1 MSTDSVSWENV
12 MSSSADQVQT
22 LISNMLTPHKL
33 SVLKA
38 RSLQSCIRHANFGQ
52 VDVIRLGYGA
62 HVRIQPDDLVDYYL
76 IQIPQYGQATV
87 RCGGEEVDSMP
98 GVASVL
104 SPNAEIDM
112 SWQASNEQIMIKI
125 DRLLLEQTA
134 QGLGVDTLAN
144 GVHFP
149 AKFECHKSVSWQL
162 MLRYLVD
169 CARNSLTMQRSPLLI
184 RQLEQLVV
192 TTLLGEHPPVQQS
205 GFNRVR
211 SAILPRHIKQVENYL
226 LEHIDQPINLDVLAA
241 QAQVSVRT
249 LQVAFKEHCG
259 VSPMQYLRQLR
270 LDRVRADL
278 LTHGDSAECSV
289 ADIALRWGF
298 AHLGRF
304 SAAYRDRFGETPSQ
318 SLQRVRHS
326 TL

>member
-1 MSTDSVSWENV
+1 MSIDSVSWESV
-12 MSSSADQVQT
+12 MSSSADQVQS
-22 LISNMLTPHKL
+22 LISSMLTPHKL

-87 RCGGEEVDSMP
+87 RCGREEVESVP

-112 SWQASNEQIMIKI
+112 NWQASNEQIMIKI

-134 QGLGVDTLAN
+134 QDLGVDTLVS

-169 CARNSLTMQRSPLLI
+169 CARNSFTMQRSPLLI

-226 LEHIDQPINLDVLAA
+226 HEHIDQPINLDVLAA
-241 QAQVSVRT
+241 QTQVSVRT

-318 SLQRVRHS
+318 SLQRVRQS
-326 TL
+326 PL

>member
-1 MSTDSVSWENV
+1 MSNDSVSWENV
-12 MSSSADQVQT
+12 MSTDADQVKT
-22 LISNMLTPHKL
+22 MISSMLTPHKL
-33 SVLKA
+33 SLLKA
-38 RSLQSCIRHANFGQ
+38 SSLQSCIRHANFGQ

-87 RCGGEEVDSMP
+87 RCGAEEVESIP

-104 SPNAEIDM
+104 SPNSEIDM
-112 SWQASNEQIMIKI
+112 NWQASNEQIMIKV

-134 QGLGVDTLAN
+134 QDMGMDPMVN

-149 AKFECHKSVSWQL
+149 AKFECHRSVSWQL

-169 CARNSLTMQRSPLLI
+169 CARNSLSMQRSPLLI
-184 RQLEQLVV
+184 RQIEQLVV
-192 TTLLGEHPPVQQS
+192 TTLLGEHPPVLQS
-205 GFNRVR
+205 GLNRLR
-211 SAILPRHIKQVENYL
+211 SSILPRHIKQVENYL
-226 LEHIDQPINLDVLAA
+226 HEHIDQPINLALLAA

-270 LDRVRADL
+270 LERVRADL
-278 LTHGDSAECSV
+278 LTHGDSLECSV
-289 ADIALRWGF
+289 ADIAMRWGF

-304 SAAYRDRFGETPSQ
+304 SAAYKDRFGETPSQ
-318 SLQRVRHS
+318 SLQRLRQS
-326 TL
+326 PA